1 MVVPFSV
8 YNDATK
14 GRVDT
19 VRNWL
24 DEDPTNDVND
34 ATSHGDGLLTAAAH
48 CEDFARGLELAQL
61 LLERGVDVNQ
71 HQQNRSYTSTALHI
85 ACYNCASDT
94 VQLLLQYGADMN
106 RMIGAAPVIQA
117 HTPLSLALGDVDYF
131 GFAGGLDMLSAKAS
145 RTGRSLERIC
155 RDAHESMLI
164 LLRAGAKLGTG
175 GAWGGRSETMLER
188 LIGDEQG
195 DTRPVRLAKVELK
208 HSLELIKAIRAAGG
222 TWRKYS
228 LVVPKQVLVL
238 RSLVARDRARVKATT
253 PRRLAWLISPN
264 VPNEIAWRVLAFW
277 NPRH

>member
-14 GRVDT
+14 GRVDS

-24 DEDPTNDVND
+24 DADPTNDVND

-48 CEDFARGLELAQL
+48 CYDFARGLELAQL

-71 HQQNRSYTSTALHI
+71 HQQNRSHTSTALHI

-94 VQLLLQYGADMN
+94 VQLLLQYGADVN
-106 RMIGAAPVIQA
+106 RMMGGAPVIQA
-117 HTPLSLALGDVDYF
+117 HTPLSIALGDIDYF
-131 GFAGGLDMLSAKAS
+131 GFAGSLDMLLAKAS

-195 DTRPVRLAKVELK
+195 DTREVRLAKVELK
-208 HSLELIKAIRAAGG
+208 HSLELIKAVRAAGG
-222 TWRKYS
+222 TWRKYC
-228 LVVPKQVLVL
+228 LVLPKQMLRL
-238 RSLVARDRARVKATT
+238 RSLMARGRARVKVRARANAKMR
-253 PRRLAWLISPN
+253 PIVWLMSPN
-264 VPNEIAWRVLAFW
+264 VPNEIA
-277 NPRH
+277 